1 MKLARDSREF
11 VELLSSHHVDYVIVG
26 GHAVA
31 YHGYPRFTG
40 DIDVLVRP
48 STSNAHRVLAALKQF
63 GFGNVGIEIEDL
75 TTPGKVI
82 QLGQPPNRI
91 DIVTR
96 ITGVDFDDAWSTK
109 VTAVLDGIP
118 VFILGREGLLKNKRA
133 TGRAKD
139 LADVEALESELK

>member
-48 STSNAHRVLAALKQF
+48 STSNAHRVLAALQQF

-118 VFILGREGLLKNKRA
+118 VFILGREVLLKNKRA